1 MSELAERPAT
11 TTPRR
16 LTSAPVTR
24 LREAPA
30 LPLLVL
36 GCVVLAA
43 LSLILP
49 SPPGKD
55 PWSWIIWGRE
65 VAHLDLDTM
74 SGSSWKPLPVL
85 FTTVFSL
92 FGHDVAPGLWL
103 VVVRAGALLAVV
115 FAYRIAARYVGIVGG
130 IVAGGGVALAA
141 WPRYVAQGN
150 VEPLSAALVLAAV
163 DRHLNGHRHQ
173 TMLLGA
179 LAALGRPE
187 LWPFLALYV
196 LFVFFR
202 RGTNKP
208 VAIVLLLVV
217 PALWLG
223 GDYWGSG
230 DAFHGSKRAAGT
242 KERAEKRHDRLV
254 EKAREAGEPIPPSN
268 ESSAVSH
275 TVGGARHLL
284 IFPIYLAAL
293 AGLAFAIWRR
303 ERAPLVMAGAAAA
316 LFGVVAA
323 MALFG
328 YGGSPRFLFP
338 AIGLV
343 CVLAGIGVG
352 WLLRLAGD
360 RARLAALV
368 LGVVLLAAS
377 VPYALDR
384 LDEFGTEG
392 DLLSLRDDL
401 QSDLHDVIQQV
412 GPARIRAVGEP
423 NTPGEFAHQLAW
435 ETHVHLEDV
444 GGGDPPSVRFV
455 GPTGAFAAEPLPT
468 KGVRVTLLGSARIWK
483 AYEVLPGRGGPK
495 RR

>member
-1 MSELAERPAT
+1 MSELAERPVT
-11 TTPRR
+11 TRPR
-16 LTSAPVTR
+16 LSVPDR

-30 LPLLVL
+30 LPLLVA
-36 GCVVLAA
+36 GCVALAA
-43 LSLILP
+43 LSLILA

-92 FGHDVAPGLWL
+92 FGDAAPALWL
-103 VVVRAGALLAVV
+103 MVVRAGALLAIV
-115 FAYRIAARYVGIVGG
+115 FAYRVAARYAGVVAG
-130 IVAGGGVALAA
+130 IVAGAGVALAA

-150 VEPLSAALVLAAV
+150 VEPLSAGLVLAAV
-163 DRHLNGHRHQ
+163 DRHLAGHRHQ
-173 TMLLGA
+173 TMVLGA

-202 RGTNKP
+202 KGTNKP
-208 VAIVLLLVV
+208 VAVVLLLLV

-230 DAFHGSKRAAGT
+230 DPFHGSKRAAGT
-242 KERAEKRHDRLV
+242 KDRAQKRQQRLV
-254 EKAREAGEPIPPSN
+254 KRAHAEGKPPPQSTEASDL
-268 ESSAVSH
+268 SH

-284 IFPIYLAAL
+284 IFPVYLAAL
-293 AGLAFAIWRR
+293 AGLAFALWRR
-303 ERAPLVMAGAAAA
+303 ERAPLVMAAAAAA
-316 LFGVVAA
+316 LFAVVAG

-328 YGGSPRFLFP
+328 YGGGPRFLFP

-343 CVLAGIGVG
+343 CVLAGAGVG
-352 WLLRLAGD
+352 WWLRAVRTRS
-360 RARLAALV
+360 RAAAVV
-368 LGVVLLAAS
+368 LGLVLLAAS

-384 LDEFGTEG
+384 AGEFNDERK
-392 DLLSLRDDL
+392 LVILRSQLQDDL
-401 QSDLHDVIQQV
+401 HTLIQRV

-435 ETHVHLEDV
+435 ETGVHLEDV
-444 GGGDPPSVRFV
+444 GGGKPPAVVFT
-455 GPTGAFAAEPLPT
+455 GPTGAFAANPLPT

-483 AYEVLPGRGGPK
+483 AYEVTPLPRA
-495 RR
+495 RRR